1 MMIKIED
8 ISSPFELEVWVNY
21 QGDRYMS
28 FTGTCFMLTPFF
40 ECMEPTGVIYQ
51 ETEGRAFP
59 TPNLARIPQRLY
71 TDGQMLSAGHVP
83 RVSPLTPQPTQGQ
96 EQVNSEIP
104 IYHMHVKR
112 VYVDNEG
119 VLLYQNQGGVVYKTL
134 IFHGYEYPPETTLHV
149 YETKGITT
157 INIYDEW
164 DNLYTVAYKDQ
175 LGHYTWQGRSVFE
188 RRGPPSWTYG
198 EPVAIA
204 RPREKDVNAFTPR
217 YMEPIY
223 PSNADKHLHPQYV
236 SRDYSG
242 RIGRPMHSH
251 GDESRIY
258 MDESGGNMV
267 NEGPHMPYEQKPN
280 LRKKL
285 HQTRGKKDKTR
296 DKKLRPT
303 YLQKFS
309 KKFDG
314 TGDPYDHVAQFRQLV
329 FAEGVTTCTL
339 WCKDLV

>member
-1 MMIKIED
+1 MHTRSERHFRAQEGFDITSIISESSNSMSASASEASNDMGDFKSQGRHTNPFVQPNDEQQAGHIRFDIRLKYVRNNKYGAKLYVDPLARMTIKIED
-8 ISSPFELEVWVNY
+8 ILSPFELEVWVNY

-40 ECMEPTGVIYQ
+40 ECMDPTGVIYQ

-157 INIYDEW
+157 VNIYDEW

-175 LGHYTWQGRSVFE
+175 LGHYTWQGRPIFHME
-188 RRGPPSWTYG
+188 
-198 EPVAIA
+198 
-204 RPREKDVNAFTPR
+204 NHTPR
-217 YMEPIY
+217 AHEGVSSPYIPRKTRPGMGEMGGYMANREP
-223 PSNADKHLHPQYV
+223 
-236 SRDYSG
+236 
-242 RIGRPMHSH
+242 
-251 GDESRIY
+251 
-258 MDESGGNMV
+258 NM
-267 NEGPHMPYEQKPN
+267 PHQP
-280 LRKKL
+280 RKKNA
-285 HQTRGKKDKTR
+285 RIE
-296 DKKLRPT
+296 P
-303 YLQKFS
+303 
-309 KKFDG
+309 
-314 TGDPYDHVAQFRQLV
+314 
-329 FAEGVTTCTL
+329 E
-339 WCKDLV
+339 